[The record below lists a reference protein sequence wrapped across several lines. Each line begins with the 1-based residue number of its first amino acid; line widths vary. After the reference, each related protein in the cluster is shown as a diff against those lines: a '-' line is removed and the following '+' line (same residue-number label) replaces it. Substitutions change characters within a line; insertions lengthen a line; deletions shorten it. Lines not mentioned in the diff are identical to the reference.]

1 MPRCCT
7 RRAPGR
13 RRSRRTTARSI
24 RPTTP
29 IYIPDSHQDLL
40 RTPASRPSMPPS
52 SRRQPAISSTSP
64 TSRVTTTTPR
74 PTKSSLASSSSTA
87 SSNPLPDPPRRRD
100 GGVAGSR
107 LLLVGGEG
115 GGELAATL
123 YDAGFAAAGI
133 DARCEARVVRP
144 AELADA
150 VAHMRAD
157 TRVLGAAVTMP
168 HTVAISRLLDGLGP
182 EAQVVRAVATV
193 THRAGAL
200 IGWNTDRSAFTLALE
215 EAGYQLKGRTVLV
228 LGAGGAARP
237 SVNGLREAAGKIWVS
252 SRDLDEARALC
263 RDLDISSGGPSP
275 LGSLSLLVR
284 KVELIV
290 NATPVGNDGQAV
302 PFPIEW
308 LLPRHFV
315 FDLIYTP
322 PNPPLV
328 PNASDRGAHAI
339 HALSMRLFQGL
350 AAFEIWTGQPA
361 PEAEM
366 RAALE
371 RAVLGRLTS

>member
-1 MPRCCT
+1 M
-7 RRAPGR
+7 
-13 RRSRRTTARSI
+13 
-24 RPTTP
+24 
-29 IYIPDSHQDLL
+29 
-40 RTPASRPSMPPS
+40 
-52 SRRQPAISSTSP
+52 
-64 TSRVTTTTPR
+64 
-74 PTKSSLASSSSTA
+74 
-87 SSNPLPDPPRRRD
+87 
-100 GGVAGSR
+100 
-107 LLLVGGEG
+107 
-115 GGELAATL
+115 
-123 YDAGFAAAGI
+123 AAGI

-144 AELADA
+144 TELTDA

-182 EAQVVRAVATV
+182 EAQVVRAVDTIS
-193 THRAGAL
+193 HRAGAL

-215 EAGYQLKGRTVLV
+215 EAGFQAKGRTALV
-228 LGAGGAARP
+228 LGAGGSARA
-237 SVNGLREAAGKIWVS
+237 SVDALREAADKIWVA

-308 LLPRHFV
+308 LLPSHFV
-315 FDLIYTP
+315 FDLIYQP
-322 PNPPLV
+322 PITPLV
-328 PNASDRGAHAI
+328 RGARDRGAHAI
-339 HALSMRLFQGL
+339 NGLSMLLFQGL